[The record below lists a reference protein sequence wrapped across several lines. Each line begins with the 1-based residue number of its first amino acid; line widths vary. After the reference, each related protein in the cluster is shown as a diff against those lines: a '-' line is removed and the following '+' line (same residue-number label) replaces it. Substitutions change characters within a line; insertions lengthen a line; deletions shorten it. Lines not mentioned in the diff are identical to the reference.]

1 MEMERNA
8 LIRPRAAAAAAAGL
22 RPVLLRRCPHCG
34 GDVRLVRDIYGS
46 YRQCL
51 QCSREIA
58 PEALTAPAPIPNAGA
73 AERRPQRRAVAERA
87 AA

>member
-58 PEALTAPAPIPNAGA
+58 PETLTANAGA
-73 AERRPQRRAVAERA
+73 ADHRPGPRSVAERA
-87 AA
+87 VA

>member
-1 MEMERNA
+1 MEMEAR
-8 LIRPRAAAAAAAGL
+8 IRRRADAAGL
-22 RPVLLRRCPHCG
+22 RPVLLRQCPHCG
-34 GDVRLVRDIYGS
+34 GDVRLVRDIYGA

-58 PEALTAPAPIPNAGA
+58 PEALVAGVSGGGA
-73 AERRPQRRAVAERA
+73 GTSEPQTRRRAVAERA

>member
-1 MEMERNA
+1 MEMEAR
-8 LIRPRAAAAAAAGL
+8 IRRRADAAGL
-22 RPVLLRRCPHCG
+22 RPVLLRHCPHCG
-34 GDVRLVRDIYGS
+34 GDVRLVRDIYGA

-58 PEALTAPAPIPNAGA
+58 PEALVVSAGVSGATAGA
-73 AERRPQRRAVAERA
+73 SEPQTRRRAIAERA

>member
-1 MEMERNA
+1 MEMEAR
-8 LIRPRAAAAAAAGL
+8 LRRRADAAGL
-22 RPVLLRRCPHCG
+22 RPVLLRQCPHCG
-34 GDVRLVRDIYGS
+34 GDVRLVRDIYGA

-58 PEALTAPAPIPNAGA
+58 PEALVVSAGVGA
-73 AERRPQRRAVAERA
+73 AGTSEPQPRHRAVAERA

>member
-1 MEMERNA
+1 MEMEAR
-8 LIRPRAAAAAAAGL
+8 IRRRADAAGL
-22 RPVLLRRCPHCG
+22 RPVLLRQCPHCG
-34 GDVRLVRDIYGS
+34 GDVRLVRDIYGA

-58 PEALTAPAPIPNAGA
+58 PEALVVSAGTAGA
-73 AERRPQRRAVAERA
+73 TASEPQTRRRAVAERA